1 MNNFIMRMATET
13 CFLYI
18 ALFSRHDSQTIVTY
32 SVFILLFALELGDG
46 EHLFFRTVNKVLRN
60 KKTRWG

>member
-1 MNNFIMRMATET
+1 MHTTTET

-18 ALFSRHDSQTIVTY
+18 ALFSRHDSQLIVTY
-32 SVFILLFALELGDG
+32 CVFILLFPGELGGG

-60 KKTRWG
+60 KKTRRG